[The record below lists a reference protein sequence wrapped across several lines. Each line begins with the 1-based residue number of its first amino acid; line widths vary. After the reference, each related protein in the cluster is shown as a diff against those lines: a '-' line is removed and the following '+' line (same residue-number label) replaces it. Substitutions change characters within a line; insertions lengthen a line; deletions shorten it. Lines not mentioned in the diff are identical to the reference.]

1 MEIVVHPAS
10 VQDRDGAPGVVQ
22 GALARAPGI
31 TMIWADSRYA
41 GPKLEMALK
50 EPDISVDLEIVR
62 KAKGG
67 KDFAVLPRRWVVE
80 RTFAWMGRYRR
91 LSRDYERT
99 MASSQGRVTLAA
111 CRFLIRRIVR
121 VIEEKGME
129 SVQ

>member
-10 VQDRDGAPGVVQ
+10 VQDWDGAPEVVQ

-31 TMIWADSRYA
+31 TMIWADSGYA

-67 KDFAVLPRRWVVE
+67 KDFEVLPRRWVVE